1 MKNLSFVF
9 ILLVIC
15 NSCEDVVELEV
26 PTTEPKLVID
36 ASIRYFPDSENAFV
50 EDNISL
56 TLTAPFFENGVQPAE
71 GATVRLINLNTNEV
85 IRYTE
90 GSDGF
95 YFPTTFFIPEFDTPY
110 ELTVVYKDE
119 TYTATTTMQ
128 SSVPIDEIIKG
139 DSTLFG
145 GDEIEV
151 IITITDDPEKENY
164 YLFDLDMNLYLPS
177 EDRFFQGQTFP
188 FSYFYETI
196 DDNRELDI
204 RLLGIDKA
212 YFNYMT
218 LLLEQSGQNSGG
230 PFQAPPATLR
240 GNIVNTTNPDNIALG
255 YFSISETYDKKFTLP
270 EDE

>member
-1 MKNLSFVF
+1 MKNISTIF
-9 ILLVIC
+9 ILLLLLW
-15 NSCEDVVELEV
+15 SCEDVVDVEV

-36 ASIRYFPDSENAFV
+36 ASIRYFPDSQDVLIEN
-50 EDNISL
+50 NIIL
-56 TLTAPFFENGVQPAE
+56 TLTAPFFDNKVLPAE
-71 GATVRLINLNTNEV
+71 GATVFITDLTTNQV
-85 IRYTE
+85 FKYRE
-90 GSDGF
+90 GEDGI
-95 YFPTTFFIPEFDTPY
+95 YFPQSFNFIPEFDTPY
-110 ELTVVYKDE
+110 QLTVIYNNE

-128 SSVPIDEIIKG
+128 SSVPIDDIRKG
-139 DSTLFG
+139 SETLFD

-177 EDRFFQGQTFP
+177 EDRFFQGKTFP
-188 FSYFYETI
+188 FSYFYEKVE
-196 DDNRELDI
+196 DNQELDI

-240 GNIVNTTNPDNIALG
+240 GNIINTSNADNIALG
-255 YFSISETYDKKFTLP
+255 YFSISETFNKKFTLP
-270 EDE
+270 NE